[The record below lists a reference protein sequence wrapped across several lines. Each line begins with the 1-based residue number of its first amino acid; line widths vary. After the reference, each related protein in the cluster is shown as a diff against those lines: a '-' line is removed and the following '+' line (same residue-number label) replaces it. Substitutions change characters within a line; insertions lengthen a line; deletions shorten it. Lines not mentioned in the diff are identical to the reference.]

1 MISNRIFCSLSGIGI
16 HYKQLLAL
24 VVILALLLGIAVVVV
39 RPPTMQSGQTDNWWT
54 ISLNLLHGEGYSL
67 CIHSYFPLCN
77 SNNQTTASREPAPV
91 FLFSIVALLAGESLT
106 AAAVTELLIYLGILI
121 AIFILTREWSNIYA
135 ALLSA
140 FLWAFYVPALHLISQ
155 VSGDL
160 LAGLSVTLGIAYFLR
175 ARRTQKTM
183 DWLISG
189 IALGVAVLSRSAVL
203 VLLAALASG
212 LVLERWRVS
221 TPWRS
226 IQPSLAIGLIVASM
240 MFPWLLRNELALGS
254 PLIGSSLTG
263 YNIFRHNYM
272 LGSSN
277 FLHYVGADEG
287 RQAIQML
294 LTRRSELQGNINEAQ
309 MDAVYR
315 QEGLG
320 IIRTHPGKYIALSV
334 FRFLPL
340 WFNWQVPEAYGLQT
354 SGIDY
359 LVMLE
364 QAVLLLLVFLGL
376 RRNWRTTWPLWL
388 SVAVVSMAYMGIDS
402 QLRYLIPVMPLVLSL
417 GAETIVYLVA
427 STRGDTNLSPA
438 K

>member
-16 HYKQLLAL
+16 HYKQFLAL

-175 ARRTQKTM
+175 ARRTQKN
-183 DWLISG
+183 DGPVDLGDCPGSG
-189 IALGVAVLSRSAVL
+189 GSFTLCCAC
-203 VLLAALASG
+203 AA
-212 LVLERWRVS
+212 RC
-221 TPWRS
+221 
-226 IQPSLAIGLIVASM
+226 
-240 MFPWLLRNELALGS
+240 
-254 PLIGSSLTG
+254 
-263 YNIFRHNYM
+263 
-272 LGSSN
+272 
-277 FLHYVGADEG
+277 
-287 RQAIQML
+287 
-294 LTRRSELQGNINEAQ
+294 
-309 MDAVYR
+309 
-315 QEGLG
+315 
-320 IIRTHPGKYIALSV
+320 PGKRTCAGTLESFHTLAQYSAILGDRAD
-334 FRFLPL
+334 RGEHD
-340 WFNWQVPEAYGLQT
+340 VP
-354 SGIDY
+354 
-359 LVMLE
+359 
-364 QAVLLLLVFLGL
+364 
-376 RRNWRTTWPLWL
+376 
-388 SVAVVSMAYMGIDS
+388 VAA
-402 QLRYLIPVMPLVLSL
+402 
-417 GAETIVYLVA
+417 A
-427 STRGDTNLSPA
+427 
-438 K
+438 